1 MSDNNYLS
9 SVLIKSNVKYYIL
22 IFFYYSEVFFFF
34 FFFFFFNMSVQERGG
49 RLELVTS
56 TSLGVVTAD

>member
-22 IFFYYSEVFFFF
+22 IFFYYFKVFFFF
-34 FFFFFFNMSVQERGG
+34 FFYMSVQERGG
-49 RLELVTS
+49 RFELVTS